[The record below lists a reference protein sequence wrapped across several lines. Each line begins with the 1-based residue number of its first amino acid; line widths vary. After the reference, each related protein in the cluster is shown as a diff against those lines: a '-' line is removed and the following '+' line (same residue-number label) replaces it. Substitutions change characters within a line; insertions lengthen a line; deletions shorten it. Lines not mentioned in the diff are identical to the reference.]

1 MRSHRARKVLP
12 VCLVVTAAVLA
23 GRPEAA
29 APTPQEHVVRTAYVT
44 VLDAS
49 DAPITD
55 LKPEEVLV
63 LEDGNA
69 RAVTEIKPAPE
80 PLTVALLVDT
90 AKPVQGQQAPTR
102 DLRVGLATFLK
113 IVQGANPAS
122 KIAVMDT
129 AGAAVMVQNFT
140 DSTADLTRAANRLIP
155 SARTSAVVL
164 EALVDIGK
172 VMAKQPGTR
181 RAVVSVD
188 FDSQDTS
195 GVQGKDIAQ
204 AIQTAGAS
212 VWAIS
217 IHGASGGSGQRE
229 AGLDAITEISG
240 GLRLT
245 GVGFATLESKLQ
257 IVAKALTSQYLV
269 SYLRPANTAS
279 VTQVR
284 AAATRGAKFLATR
297 IITK

>member
-1 MRSHRARKVLP
+1 MPTSRARRAKAVSL
-12 VCLVVTAAVLA
+12 LVAAGALA
-23 GRPEAA
+23 RWPGAA
-29 APTPQEHVVRTAYVT
+29 ARTPQENVTRTAYVT

-55 LKPEEVLV
+55 LKAEEVLV

-90 AKPVQGQQAPTR
+90 AKPMHGSQAPTR

-113 IVQGANPAS
+113 VVQAANPAS

-129 AGAAVMVQNFT
+129 AGAAVMVQDFT
-140 DSTADLTRAANRLIP
+140 DKTPDLTRAVNRLIP

-164 EALVDIGK
+164 EALIDIGK
-172 VMAKQPGTR
+172 TIGRQPGTR
-181 RAVVSVD
+181 RAVVSLD

-195 GVQGKDIAQ
+195 RVRGEDIAQ
-204 AIQTAGAS
+204 AIQSAGAA
-212 VWAIS
+212 VWAVS
-217 IHGASGGSGQRE
+217 IHGAQGGSGQRE

-240 GLRLT
+240 GLRFT
-245 GVGFATLESKLQ
+245 AVGSAALEQKMQ
-257 IVAKALTSQYLV
+257 IVAKALTAQYLV
-269 SYLRPANTAS
+269 TYLRPASAS

-297 IITK
+297 IIAK

>member
-1 MRSHRARKVLP
+1 MRSSRTRRVLV
-12 VCLVVTAAVLA
+12 VCLLALAGAAASWSRTAA
-23 GRPEAA
+23 R
-29 APTPQEHVVRTAYVT
+29 TPQENIVRTAYVT

-55 LKPEEVLV
+55 LKPEEVV
-63 LEDGNA
+63 IMEDGNV

-90 AKPVQGQQAPTR
+90 AKPMHGQQAPTR

-129 AGAAVMVQNFT
+129 AGAAVMVQDFT
-140 DSTADLTRAANRLIP
+140 DKTADLTRAANRLIP

-164 EALVDIGK
+164 EALVDAGKAIG
-172 VMAKQPGTR
+172 KQPGTR

-195 GVQGKDIAQ
+195 GVRGEDIAK
-204 AIQTAGAS
+204 AIQSAGAA
-212 VWAIS
+212 VWAVS
-217 IHGASGGSGQRE
+217 IHGAQGGSGQRE

-245 GVGFATLESKLQ
+245 GVGPASLEQKMQ

-269 SYLRPANTAS
+269 SYLRPASAS

-284 AAATRGAKFLATR
+284 AAATRGARFLATR
-297 IITK
+297 IIAK

>member
-1 MRSHRARKVLP
+1 MRSAHARNVLP
-12 VCLVVTAAVLA
+12 VCLVMM
-23 GRPEAA
+23 AA
-29 APTPQEHVVRTAYVT
+29 ALVGLPGVAARTPQDNIVRTAYVT

-55 LKPEEVLV
+55 LKAEEVV
-63 LEDGNA
+63 VMEDGNV

-90 AKPVQGQQAPTR
+90 AKPMLGQQAPTR
-102 DLRVGLATFLK
+102 DLRVGLSTFLK
-113 IVQGANPAS
+113 IVQGANPES

-129 AGAAVMVQNFT
+129 GGAAVMVQDFT
-140 DSTADLTRAANRLIP
+140 DKTADLTRAANRLIP

-164 EALVDIGK
+164 EALIDAGKAIG
-172 VMAKQPGTR
+172 KQPGTR

-195 GVQGKDIAQ
+195 RVRGDDIAE
-204 AIQTAGAS
+204 AIQSAGAS
-212 VWAIS
+212 VWAVS
-217 IHGASGGSGQRE
+217 IHGAQGGSGQRE

-245 GVGFATLESKLQ
+245 GVGPASLEQKMQ

-269 SYLRPANTAS
+269 SYLRPANAS
-279 VTQVR
+279 VTRVR
-284 AAATRGAKFLATR
+284 AAASRGAKFFATR
-297 IITK
+297 IIAK

>member
-1 MRSHRARKVLP
+1 
-12 VCLVVTAAVLA
+12 
-23 GRPEAA
+23 
-29 APTPQEHVVRTAYVT
+29 VT

-55 LKPEEVLV
+55 LKAEEVLV

-90 AKPVQGQQAPTR
+90 AKPMHGSQAPTR

-113 IVQGANPAS
+113 VVQAANPAS

-129 AGAAVMVQNFT
+129 AGAAVMVQDFT
-140 DSTADLTRAANRLIP
+140 DKTPDLTRAVNRLIP

-164 EALVDIGK
+164 EALIDIGK
-172 VMAKQPGTR
+172 TIGRQPGTR
-181 RAVVSVD
+181 RAVVSLD

-195 GVQGKDIAQ
+195 RVRGEDIAQ
-204 AIQTAGAS
+204 AIQSAGAA
-212 VWAIS
+212 VWAVS
-217 IHGASGGSGQRE
+217 IHGAQGGSGQRE

-240 GLRLT
+240 GLRFT
-245 GVGFATLESKLQ
+245 AVGSAALEQKMQ
-257 IVAKALTSQYLV
+257 IVAKALTAQYLV
-269 SYLRPANTAS
+269 TYLRPASAS

-297 IITK
+297 IIAK

>member
-1 MRSHRARKVLP
+1 MRSTRARKVLP
-12 VCLVVTAAVLA
+12 VCLLALAVVTAWT
-23 GRPEAA
+23 GAA
-29 APTPQEHVVRTAYVT
+29 ARTQENVVRTAYVT

-55 LKPEEVLV
+55 LKPEEVV
-63 LEDGNA
+63 IMEDGNT

-80 PLTVALLVDT
+80 PLTVILLVDT

-102 DLRVGLATFLK
+102 DLRAGLATFLK

-129 AGAAVMVQNFT
+129 AGAAVMVQDFT
-140 DSTADLTRAANRLIP
+140 DKTADLTRASNRLVP

-164 EALVDIGK
+164 EALVDAGKAIG
-172 VMAKQPGTR
+172 KQPGTR
-181 RAVVSVD
+181 RAVVSLD

-195 GVQGKDIAQ
+195 GVRGEDIAK

-212 VWAIS
+212 VWAVS

-245 GVGFATLESKLQ
+245 GVGFASVEQKMA

-269 SYLRPANTAS
+269 TYLRPASAS

-284 AAATRGAKFLATR
+284 AAASRGAKFMATR
-297 IITK
+297 IIAK

>member
-1 MRSHRARKVLP
+1 MRSTHARKVLP
-12 VCLVVTAAVLA
+12 VCLVVIAAALA
-23 GRPEAA
+23 GLPGAA
-29 APTPQEHVVRTAYVT
+29 ARTPQENIVRTAYVT

-55 LKPEEVLV
+55 LKAEEVV
-63 LEDGNA
+63 VMEDGNV

-80 PLTVALLVDT
+80 PLTIALLVDT
-90 AKPVQGQQAPTR
+90 AKPMQGQQAPTR

-164 EALVDIGK
+164 EGLVDAGK
-172 VMAKQPGTR
+172 ALGKQLGTR
-181 RAVVSVD
+181 RAVVSLD

-195 GVQGKDIAQ
+195 GVRGDDIAQ
-204 AIQTAGAS
+204 AIQSAGAS
-212 VWAIS
+212 VWAVS
-217 IHGASGGSGQRE
+217 IHGASGGSGHRE

-245 GVGFATLESKLQ
+245 GVGFAVVEQKMA

-269 SYLRPANTAS
+269 SYLRPASAS

-297 IITK
+297 IIAK

>member
-1 MRSHRARKVLP
+1 MRSAHARKVLP
-12 VCLVVTAAVLA
+12 VCLVIMAAALA
-23 GRPEAA
+23 GWPGAA
-29 APTPQEHVVRTAYVT
+29 ARTPQDNIVRTAYVT

-55 LKPEEVLV
+55 LKAEEVV
-63 LEDGNA
+63 VMEDGNV

-90 AKPVQGQQAPTR
+90 AKPMQGQQAPTR
-102 DLRVGLATFLK
+102 DLRIGLATFLK

-129 AGAAVMVQNFT
+129 AGAAVMVQDFT
-140 DSTADLTRAANRLIP
+140 DKTADLTRASNRLIP

-164 EALVDIGK
+164 EALVDAGKAIG
-172 VMAKQPGTR
+172 KQPGTR

-195 GVQGKDIAQ
+195 GVRGDDIAQ
-204 AIQTAGAS
+204 AIQSAGAS

-245 GVGFATLESKLQ
+245 GVGPASLEQKMQ

-269 SYLRPANTAS
+269 SYLRPAGGS

-297 IITK
+297 IIAK

>member
-1 MRSHRARKVLP
+1 MRSTRARKVLP
-12 VCLVVTAAVLA
+12 VCLLALAVVTAWT
-23 GRPEAA
+23 GAA
-29 APTPQEHVVRTAYVT
+29 ARTQENVVRTAYVT

-55 LKPEEVLV
+55 LKPEEVV
-63 LEDGNA
+63 IMEDGNT

-80 PLTVALLVDT
+80 PLTVILLVDT

-102 DLRVGLATFLK
+102 DLRAGLATFLK

-129 AGAAVMVQNFT
+129 AGAAVMVQDFT
-140 DSTADLTRAANRLIP
+140 DKTADLTRASNRLVP

-164 EALVDIGK
+164 EALVDAGKAIG
-172 VMAKQPGTR
+172 KQPGTR
-181 RAVVSVD
+181 RAVVSLD

-195 GVQGKDIAQ
+195 GVRGEDIAK

-212 VWAIS
+212 VWAVS

-245 GVGFATLESKLQ
+245 GVGFASVEQKMA

-269 SYLRPANTAS
+269 TYLRPASAS

-284 AAATRGAKFLATR
+284 AAATRGAKFMATR
-297 IITK
+297 IIAK

>member
-1 MRSHRARKVLP
+1 
-12 VCLVVTAAVLA
+12 VCLLALAAVSA
-23 GRPEAA
+23 RPGAA
-29 APTPQEHVVRTAYVT
+29 APTQENVVRTAYVT

-55 LKPEEVLV
+55 LKSEEVV
-63 LEDGNA
+63 IIEDGNV

-80 PLTVALLVDT
+80 PLTIALLVDT
-90 AKPVQGQQAPTR
+90 AKPMQGQQAPTR
-102 DLRVGLATFLK
+102 DLRAGLATFLK

-129 AGAAVMVQNFT
+129 AGAAVMVQDFT
-140 DSTADLTRAANRLIP
+140 DKTADLTRASNRLVP

-164 EALVDIGK
+164 EALVDAGK
-172 VMAKQPGTR
+172 ALGKQPGTR
-181 RAVVSVD
+181 RAVVSID

-195 GVQGKDIAQ
+195 GVRGDDIAK

-245 GVGFATLESKLQ
+245 GVGFAVVEQKMA
-257 IVAKALTSQYLV
+257 IVAKALTAQYLV
-269 SYLRPANTAS
+269 SYLRPASAS

-284 AAATRGAKFLATR
+284 AASTRGAKFLATR
-297 IITK
+297 IIAK